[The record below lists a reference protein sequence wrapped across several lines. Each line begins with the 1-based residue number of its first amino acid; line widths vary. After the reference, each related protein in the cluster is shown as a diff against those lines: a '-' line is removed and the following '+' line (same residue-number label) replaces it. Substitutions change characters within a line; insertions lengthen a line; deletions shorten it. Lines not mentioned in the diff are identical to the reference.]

1 MKIWIRMN
9 NGLTFSDVSLF
20 MKRIRF
26 YDEYHKMCDSDYTDT
41 RVFSYHRY
49 IFIKRLI
56 KKNI

>member
-26 YDEYHKMCDSDYTDT
+26 YDGYHKMCDSDCTDI
-41 RVFSYHRY
+41 RVLSYYRY